1 MCDCIFSTNCFLVM
15 FWSDN
20 PKLNIS
26 GFKKFT
32 WWIKEIVEKHGGHL
46 IDTPTKYTRCLKCF
60 SLAIVLWS
68 GKNNNYFI
76 GCTKFYKG
84 CKWAK
89 SIWSLE

>member
-1 MCDCIFSTNCFLVM
+1 MKKFLVL
-15 FWSDN
+15 FIALHYNLVLGQSNSTDE
-20 PKLNIS
+20 
-26 GFKKFT
+26 T
-32 WWIKEIVEKHGGHL
+32 WAINKNSSEILYLGKHFLH
-46 IDTPTKYTRCLKCF
+46 D
-60 SLAIVLWS
+60 WS